1 MKRQFA
7 TFRLGDDL
15 FGIDV
20 LLIDEINRQLD
31 IVPVAGAPEFV
42 RGLINL
48 RGQIITVIDLGAKI
62 GAGDWPITPE
72 SRCVVL
78 KTSRMISHFRDQG
91 MLDDNTNPD
100 MIGLL
105 VSRVEDM
112 ITIEDSD
119 IDPTPANIADGAGR
133 YTAGVVRLGS
143 ELLNVLR
150 VSEVLT

>member
-7 TFRLGDDL
+7 TFRLGDAL

-31 IVPVAGAPEFV
+31 MVPVAGAPEFV
-42 RGLINL
+42 LGLINR
-48 RGQIITVIDLGAKI
+48 RGQIITVIDPGAKI
-62 GAGDWPITPE
+62 GTGDWPITPE
-72 SRCVVL
+72 SRCIVL
-78 KTSRMISHFRDQG
+78 KTSRMISRFRDQG
-91 MLDDNTNPD
+91 MLDDDTNPD
-100 MIGLL
+100 MVGLL

-112 ITIEDSD
+112 ITVEDSG

-133 YTAGVVRLGS
+133 YTTGVVRLGS

-150 VSEVLT
+150 VSEVLA